1 MLVFPQ
7 MTTGS
12 VALYPL
18 ERKRGRRTVVNR
30 LLDGSS
36 VVYADPDW
44 AERQWELQCV
54 GLNETEWGA
63 VADLFDLAT
72 GRLETFT
79 FLEPAGNLLA
89 QSEGFGA
96 AEWDNSALIGVTGGF
111 ADPFGGTSTGRV
123 VNSGTAAGDVGQVL
137 AVPGGFQYAVSV
149 WARMSAAG
157 SVALFAST
165 TGGSVERSFD
175 VGTAWRRLVMPVGL
189 GLDTE
194 SVTFGARLGTGVTV
208 DLFGMQVDAQVGA
221 GGYQKTGARG
231 GVHSQARF
239 GNDVLTV
246 RARGT
251 DVFDAA
257 IRIVSKGS

>member
-18 ERKRGRRTVVNR
+18 ERKRSRRTVVNR

-44 AERQWELQCV
+44 AEKRWELECV
-54 GLNETEWGA
+54 GLSTDEWTA
-63 VADLFDLAT
+63 IENLFDLTT
-72 GRLETFT
+72 GRLGTFT

-89 QSEGFGA
+89 QSEDFSA
-96 AEWDNSALIGVTGGF
+96 AEWDNSALVGVTSGID
-111 ADPFGGTSTGRV
+111 DPFGGTGARRV
-123 VNSGTAAGDVGQVL
+123 TNLGPTAGDIAQPL

-149 WARMSAAG
+149 WART
-157 SVALFAST
+157 SVAGPATLFAAT
-165 TGGSVERSFD
+165 VGGSVERSFD
-175 VGTAWRRLVMPVGL
+175 IGTNWRRVIAPVGL
-189 GLDTE
+189 GLATE
-194 SVTFGARLGTGVTV
+194 SVTFGVRISAGVTV
-208 DLFGMQVDAQVGA
+208 DLFGMQVDAQAGA
-221 GGYQKTGARG
+221 GGYQRTGPNG

-239 GNDVLTV
+239 ASDVLTV

-251 DVFDAA
+251 DVYDAA
-257 IRIVSKGS
+257 IRIVSKGN